1 MSLKE
6 ARTLKEDALR
16 LHRDNQGKI
25 AVVSK
30 TPLNDEH
37 DLALAY
43 TPGVAEPCRLI
54 HANKD
59 LVYEYTSK
67 GNLVAIVTD
76 GTAVLGLGNLG
87 PEAAMPVMEGKAVLF
102 KKFAGVDAFPICIG
116 TNNPDKIVEIIKL
129 LAPTFGGV
137 NLEDIAA
144 PACFE
149 IEKRLKAE
157 TDIPIFHDD
166 QHGTAVVVTAGI
178 INALKI
184 VHKSPEQI
192 TVVINGAGAAAIAV
206 AGLLRSLG
214 VKIIKM
220 CDSKGAIYPGRLEGM
235 NKYKEEIARSTNRQG
250 GPGTLADLLVGAD
263 VFIGLSKG
271 GQLNGRMVSTMSPEP
286 VVFALANPEPEIYP
300 EEALAAGAA
309 VVATGRS
316 DFPNQINNVLA
327 FPGVFRGALDVRAG
341 DINEKMKVAAA
352 QAIAGTVSAEELS
365 KEYII
370 PKAFDLRVAPAV
382 AGAVAE
388 AAHLSG
394 VARVAM
400 TPEEVTKHTRLLVSG
415 NVEGH
420 HRKHCH

>member
-1 MSLKE
+1 MTLRE
-6 ARTLKEDALR
+6 ASTFKEDALN
-16 LHRDNQGKI
+16 LHRKHQGKI
-25 AVVSK
+25 AVISK
-30 TPLNDEH
+30 TPLNNEH
-37 DLALAY
+37 DLSLAY

-54 HANKD
+54 HADRD

-67 GNLVAIVTD
+67 GNLVAVVTN

-102 KKFAGVDAFPICIG
+102 KKFAGVDAFPICVE
-116 TNNPDKIVEIIKL
+116 TNDPIKIVELVKL

-149 IEKRLKAE
+149 IEKKLKAE

-178 INALKI
+178 INALKL
-184 VHKSPEQI
+184 VKKRPKQI

-206 AGLLRSLG
+206 ASLLRGLG
-214 VKIIKM
+214 VRNIKM
-220 CDSKGAIYPGRLEGM
+220 CDSKGAIYPGRPEGM
-235 NKYKEEIARSTNRQG
+235 NKYKEELARSTNRYG

-271 GQLNGRMVSTMSPEP
+271 GQLNGRMVSVMKPGP
-286 VVFALANPEPEIYP
+286 VIFALANPEPEIYP

-327 FPGVFRGALDVRAG
+327 FPGVFRGALDTRAS
-341 DINEKMKVAAA
+341 DINEQMKVAAA
-352 QAIAGTVSAEELS
+352 QAIAGIVSSGELS

-382 AGAVAE
+382 AGAVAG

-394 VARVAM
+394 VARVAI
-400 TPEEVTKHTRLLVSG
+400 TPEEVAQHTSLLVG
-415 NVEGH
+415 G
-420 HRKHCH
+420 